1 MASSASSSRAPL
13 LDQGTGLCIINAIP
27 TKRLNGLPLPP
38 AELTSLN
45 SLLGT
50 YLAAKNNKLRPNK
63 DELFCA
69 VQALLK
75 RGSRNLSRQWDKTQ
89 LALALFRW
97 VREAFS
103 LGPEHKQTVLTI
115 VINATS
121 ESPSELGHEIFLK
134 EEEITE
140 TFAIQSPSPSRP
152 GRSGGLE
159 SPAAN
164 PARGLSREDLDSDF
178 LAVEIDALASFD
190 SLAAIPTLFTPRVL
204 GNSSASAFAS
214 PPGWDPVTYGRF

>member
-1 MASSASSSRAPL
+1 M
-13 LDQGTGLCIINAIP
+13 
-27 TKRLNGLPLPP
+27 
-38 AELTSLN
+38 
-45 SLLGT
+45 
-50 YLAAKNNKLRPNK
+50 
-63 DELFCA
+63 
-69 VQALLK
+69 
-75 RGSRNLSRQWDKTQ
+75 SRQWYKTQ
-89 LALALFRW
+89 LALVLFRW

-103 LGPEHKQTVLTI
+103 LGPEHKQTDLTI

-152 GRSGGLE
+152 QRSRELE
-159 SPAAN
+159 SPAASS
-164 PARGLSREDLDSDF
+164 ARGLSREDLDSDF

-204 GNSSASAFAS
+204 GNSSESAFAS
-214 PPGWDPVTYGRF
+214 PPGWNPVT